1 MKNITINC
9 QTYHFS
15 PLPRQQQGAVLL
27 MSLILL
33 IILTLLGISAM
44 ESTKMETRMA
54 ANMTEYNRALQIA
67 EVGVFTPLNFYLGN
81 NMAQLANIPEQGST
95 PPNTLMVGQGG
106 NLGKVTYTLR
116 KSSTSRPLGSL
127 KRSYFII
134 ESTGYSNTDEHQSLQ
149 VQLSAGMVLDVGQ
162 NTNLLVD

>member
-1 MKNITINC
+1 MRNITINH
-9 QTYHFS
+9 QMGHFS
-15 PLPRQQQGAVLL
+15 SFPHQQQGAVLL

-54 ANMTEYNRALQIA
+54 ANTAEYNRALQIA
-67 EVGVFTPLNFYLGN
+67 EVGVFEPLNFYLDK
-81 NMAQLANIPEQGST
+81 NMAQLADIPEQGST
-95 PPNTLMVGQGG
+95 APKTVTVGE
-106 NLGKVTYTLR
+106 GKVSYTVR
-116 KSSTSRPLGSL
+116 KSSTSKPLGSL